1 MKKKILIVTERR
13 ADYSKFK
20 PILDEIKKSR
30 SLSYIL
36 IVTGS
41 HLLKKYGYTIN
52 EIKKDGFKISDQ
64 FSMHANNSLDDG
76 AEMVKSFGRSIIKIS
91 SLIKKYDPDIILS
104 GFDIGANLAAAISGA
119 HMNKVVAHIEGGEV
133 SGTIDE
139 SIRHAITKFSNLH
152 FTTNSVATKR
162 LIQMGENPKFIF
174 TVGNSSLDNMLKIP
188 KFSKK
193 RICNDYDLNPKDPY
207 VVVTMHT
214 VTSEI
219 KQIQE
224 YMKNVIDAI
233 TELNIQAI
241 LIRGNA
247 DAGSNKMLQIIKNS
261 KIKEYLSIPF
271 SNYINLLRNSSALV
285 GNSSSGIMEAP
296 FLRIPSVNIGTRQ
309 LGRLRSKSVIDCNYE
324 KSNIKNAI
332 TKAINDKKFLKSIP
346 SNQNLYG
353 IGNSSKQ
360 IVKIIEKLDLDKIPT
375 QKIFYELK

>member
-188 KFSKK
+188 KSSKK

-360 IVKIIEKLDLDKIPT
+360 IVKIMEKLDLDKIPT

>member
-64 FSMHANNSLDDG
+64 FSMYANNSLDDG
-76 AEMVKSFGRSIIKIS
+76 AEMVKSFGKSIIKIS
-91 SLIKKYDPDIILS
+91 SLIEKYDPDIILS

-152 FTTNSVATKR
+152 FTTNSIATKR

-346 SNQNLYG
+346 SNQNLFG
-353 IGNSSKQ
+353 SSRLGQ
-360 IVKIIEKLDLDKIPT
+360 W
-375 QKIFYELK
+375 

>member
-360 IVKIIEKLDLDKIPT
+360 IVKIMEKLDLDKIPT

>member
-13 ADYSKFK
+13 ADYSKFR
-20 PILDEIKKSR
+20 PVINEIKKSKK
-30 SLSYIL
+30 LDYFL

-41 HLLKKYGYTIN
+41 HLRKENGYTIN
-52 EIKKDGFKISDQ
+52 DIKNDGFKIHSKFRMYEKNHKDSGEHMVRSLGKSIMSLSDKV
-64 FSMHANNSLDDG
+64 
-76 AEMVKSFGRSIIKIS
+76 AEIK
-91 SLIKKYDPDIILS
+91 PDIILS
-104 GFDIGANLAAAISGA
+104 GFDIGANFAVAIVGA
-119 HMNKVVAHIEGGEV
+119 HMNILVAHMEGGEV
-133 SGTIDE
+133 TGTIDE
-139 SIRHAITKFSNLH
+139 SIRHATTKFAHVH
-152 FTTNSVATKR
+152 FTTNPLATKR
-162 LIQMGENPKFIF
+162 LIKMGENPKYVF

-188 KFSKK
+188 KYSKK

-207 VVVTMHT
+207 VVVMMHT

-353 IGNSSKQ
+353 TGNSSKQ
-360 IVKIIEKLDLDKIPT
+360 IVKIMEKLDLDTIPT
-375 QKIFYELK
+375 QKIFYE

>member
-64 FSMHANNSLDDG
+64 FSMYANNSLDDG
-76 AEMVKSFGRSIIKIS
+76 AEMVKSFGKSIIKIS

-360 IVKIIEKLDLDKIPT
+360 IVKIMEKLDLDKIPT

>member
-64 FSMHANNSLDDG
+64 FSMYANNSLDDG
-76 AEMVKSFGRSIIKIS
+76 AEMVKSFGKSIIKIS

-188 KFSKK
+188 KSSKK

-324 KSNIKNAI
+324 KLNIKNAI

-360 IVKIIEKLDLDKIPT
+360 IVKIMEKLDLDTIPT
-375 QKIFYELK
+375 QKIFYE

>member
-152 FTTNSVATKR
+152 FTTNSIATKR

-360 IVKIIEKLDLDKIPT
+360 IVKIMEKLDLDKIPT

>member
-1 MKKKILIVTERR
+1 
-13 ADYSKFK
+13 
-20 PILDEIKKSR
+20 
-30 SLSYIL
+30 
-36 IVTGS
+36 
-41 HLLKKYGYTIN
+41 
-52 EIKKDGFKISDQ
+52 
-64 FSMHANNSLDDG
+64 
-76 AEMVKSFGRSIIKIS
+76 MVKSFGRSIIKIS

-188 KFSKK
+188 KSSKK

-324 KSNIKNAI
+324 KLNIKNAI

-360 IVKIIEKLDLDKIPT
+360 IVKIMEKLDLDKIPT

>member
-64 FSMHANNSLDDG
+64 FSMYANNSLDDG

-188 KFSKK
+188 KSSKK

-360 IVKIIEKLDLDKIPT
+360 IVKIMEKLDLDKIPT

>member
-64 FSMHANNSLDDG
+64 FSMYANNSLDDG

-152 FTTNSVATKR
+152 FTTNSIATKR

-324 KSNIKNAI
+324 KLNIKNAI

-360 IVKIIEKLDLDKIPT
+360 IVKIMEKLDLDKIPT

>member
-64 FSMHANNSLDDG
+64 FSMYANNSLDDG
-76 AEMVKSFGRSIIKIS
+76 AEMVKSFGKSIIKIS

-188 KFSKK
+188 KSSKK

-324 KSNIKNAI
+324 KLNIKNAI

-360 IVKIIEKLDLDKIPT
+360 IVKIMEKLDLDKIPT

>member
-20 PILDEIKKSR
+20 PVLDEIKKSR

-104 GFDIGANLAAAISGA
+104 GFDIGANLASAISGA

-152 FTTNSVATKR
+152 FTTNSIATKR

-188 KFSKK
+188 KYSKK

-219 KQIQE
+219 NQIQE

-353 IGNSSKQ
+353 TGNSSKQ
-360 IVKIIEKLDLDKIPT
+360 IVKIMEKLDLDTIPT
-375 QKIFYELK
+375 QKIFYE

>member
-64 FSMHANNSLDDG
+64 FSMYANNSLDDG

-152 FTTNSVATKR
+152 FTTNSIATKR

-360 IVKIIEKLDLDKIPT
+360 IVKIMEKLDLDKIPT

>member
-64 FSMHANNSLDDG
+64 FSMYANNSLDDG
-76 AEMVKSFGRSIIKIS
+76 AEMVKSFGKSIIKIS

-152 FTTNSVATKR
+152 FTTNSIATKR

-324 KSNIKNAI
+324 KLNIKNAI

-360 IVKIIEKLDLDKIPT
+360 IVKIMEKLDLDKIPT